1 MKTGIVG
8 RLRSLVVAGA
18 VTNAVAA
25 AIAIL
30 ACTSAYAAAVKAKP
44 VVGQLVLGGV
54 TSAVAEYS
62 WTVTADS
69 SFTKGGGASVGKPNP
84 SAIRF
89 AKLIDPSSI
98 PTLQKIATGTSYP
111 SAVFTVTF
119 GKGNGASTMV
129 YEMETLFVTN
139 VTQGAADGLVTED
152 VSFVFKVVKWTF
164 TSPSGNVTT
173 GTWDVPSGDVS

>member
-84 SAIRF
+84 
-89 AKLIDPSSI
+89 
-98 PTLQKIATGTSYP
+98 KIGRAH
-111 SAVFTVTF
+111 V
-119 GKGNGASTMV
+119 
-129 YEMETLFVTN
+129 
-139 VTQGAADGLVTED
+139 
-152 VSFVFKVVKWTF
+152 
-164 TSPSGNVTT
+164 
-173 GTWDVPSGDVS
+173 